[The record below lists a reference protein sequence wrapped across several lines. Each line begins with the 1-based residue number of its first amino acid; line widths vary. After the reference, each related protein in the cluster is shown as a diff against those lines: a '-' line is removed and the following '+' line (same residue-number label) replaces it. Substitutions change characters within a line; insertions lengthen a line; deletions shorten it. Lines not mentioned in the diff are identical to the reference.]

1 MSTSSKNKLLWA
13 LVIILLVANT
23 ATLAVFWAGQ
33 KKMQQPQEPRGQLK
47 DFIIKELSLDSNQ
60 QQQYSLLITDHRS
73 AAKQLREQL
82 AGLKDSL
89 FLLLK
94 DSSLTDAAKNT
105 ATTRIAGVTQ
115 QLELLHIN
123 HFQQLRSICSSA
135 QQQKFDG
142 LLQEIVR
149 RLGASAPPP
158 GPGRYGKRP
167 PDGPPPGER
176 PDGPPLPPGER
187 PDGPPPPGERPD
199 GPPPPKK

>member
-1 MSTSSKNKLLWA
+1 LKILPKNLILIQGQTINNMSTSSKNKLLWA

-23 ATLAVFWAGQ
+23 ATLVIFWAGN
-33 KKMQQPQEPRGQLK
+33 KKMQQQQPPRGQLK
-47 DFIIKELSLDSNQ
+47 DFITSELSLDNNQ
-60 QQQYSLLITDHRS
+60 QQQYSVLITEHRA
-73 AAKQLREQL
+73 AAKLLREQI

-94 DSSLTDAAKNT
+94 VPGLTDAAKDA

-123 HFQQLRSICSSA
+123 HFQKVRSICNTA

-142 LLQEIVR
+142 LLQEIVH
-149 RLGASAPPP
+149 RLGASGPPPP
-158 GPGRYGKRP
+158 GPGRHGRRP
-167 PDGPPPGER
+167 
-176 PDGPPLPPGER
+176 

-199 GPPPPKK
+199 GPPPPDN